1 MNLSAALSTESVEH
15 PAPVRSDGESKR
27 AALRRDLEA
36 LARGNRDIDSNAL
49 RRLLVER
56 LREFRNDGLD
66 VARQSLREHPRQ
78 GRSCAVAI
86 SGLHDDILAEL
97 HHFVCRYVFR
107 RPNPSEGER
116 LSVAAIGGYGR
127 GALAPASDLDLL
139 FLHPYKSTPWEETLV
154 EYMLLTLWD
163 IGLVVG
169 HASRSPQGS
178 LIAARDLATCTAML
192 DARFIVG
199 DKELFADWQAQ
210 FREHLAGMNSADFID
225 AKLNERD
232 ERHRRF
238 GVSRYLVEPNVKESK
253 GGLRDL
259 DILFWLAK
267 YTYRIRKPSEM
278 VRIGLFTSE
287 DYAILRGC
295 YNFFWATRCE
305 MHFWSKRA
313 EDRLTFEA
321 QLHVA
326 QAWGYRDKSGL
337 SAVECF
343 MKRYFTAA
351 RQSGRLTRILCAELE
366 EQGHK
371 RPPKAPAPRRVVN
384 IDTGDFAIESGR
396 LNVRS
401 DDIFEKD
408 SVNFIRLFLV
418 RATHRVPL
426 HPHLVTLLAA
436 QLHRIDSR
444 LCSDAEA
451 NRLFLEC
458 LLSSEAA
465 SILREMNETGV
476 LGRFIPE
483 FGKIVGLM
491 QFGMYHHY
499 TVDEHSLN
507 ALQELRKLERGDLK
521 KELPVASSLVHRNR
535 NRAAL
540 SLAVFLH
547 DVAKGSKQDHS
558 IAGAKLARRIG
569 ERLGIPVQQA
579 DTAAWLIQN
588 HLLMSNFAQKRDIQD
603 SKTIEDFAAQVGSPE
618 RLRLLLLLTVADI
631 RAVGPGVWNGWKGT
645 LLRRL
650 YHAAEA
656 RLTGHSSPLSESVDI
671 KRDLLARELSHWPA
685 PRLKNHLGRFYP
697 YYWGAFDTPDHK
709 RHANMINEVVTS
721 LPQDR
726 ASKRVQMISDK
737 FRSATEMLCYQHDRP
752 DLFASITGTCARANI
767 SIVDARLFTTEDD
780 MALHVFRLREHNGG
794 AITEPSRLARLRA
807 AVCDALED
815 SAPGLLSQS
824 RTMPRRHASRE
835 AFNIEGEAW
844 VDNDASVERSVIEI
858 TALDRPGLLFELAR
872 AFFELDLQVASA
884 HVTTFG
890 ERAVDVFYVRE
901 KNGGKIKSEA
911 RQQVV
916 RTRLLQALQP

>member
-1 MNLSAALSTESVEH
+1 MNLSATLSAESIER
-15 PAPVRSDGESKR
+15 PAPVRTDGEPES
-27 AALRRDLEA
+27 ATLRRDLDN
-36 LARGNRDIDSNAL
+36 LARDNRDIDSNAL

-56 LREFRNDGLD
+56 LRGFRNDGLD
-66 VARQSLREHPRQ
+66 SVRQSLREYPRQ

-86 SGLHDDILAEL
+86 AGLHDEILTEL

-107 RPNPSEGER
+107 RPNLSEGER
-116 LSVAAIGGYGR
+116 LAIVAIGGYGR

-163 IGLVVG
+163 IGIVVG
-169 HASRSPQGS
+169 HATRSPQGS
-178 LIAARDLATCTAML
+178 ILAARDLASCTAML

-199 DKELFADWQAQ
+199 DKNLFDDWQAK
-210 FREHLAGMNSADFID
+210 FHEHLANTNSADFID
-225 AKLNERD
+225 EKLNERD

-238 GVSRYLVEPNVKESK
+238 GLSRYLVEPNVKESK

-267 YTYRIRKPSEM
+267 YTYRIHKPSEM
-278 VRIGLFTSE
+278 VRIGLFTPE

-371 RPPKAPAPRRVVN
+371 RPPKMLASCRTAN
-384 IDTGDFAIESGR
+384 MDTGDFTTESGR
-396 LNVRS
+396 LNALA

-408 SVNFIRLFLV
+408 NVNFIRLFLV
-418 RATHRVPL
+418 RATHQVTL

-436 QLHRIDSR
+436 QLHRIDSE
-444 LCSDAEA
+444 LCSDVQA
-451 NRLFLEC
+451 NQLFLEC

-507 ALQELRKLERGDLK
+507 ALQELRKLEHGDLK
-521 KELPVASSLVHRNR
+521 KELPLASSLVHRKR

-558 IAGAKLARRIG
+558 VAGAKLARRIA
-569 ERLGIPVQQA
+569 ERLGVPVQQA

-656 RLTGHSSPLSESVDI
+656 RLTGHSSSSGENVDI
-671 KRDLLARELSHWPA
+671 KRDLLARELLHWSK
-685 PRLKNHLGRFYP
+685 PRLKNHLERFST
-697 YYWGAFDTPDHK
+697 YYWSAFDTPDHK
-709 RHANMINEVVTS
+709 RHANMINEVAVS
-721 LPQDR
+721 MPQDR
-726 ASKRVQMISDK
+726 AGKRVQMLSDK

-752 DLFASITGTCARANI
+752 NLFAGITGTCASANI
-767 SIVDARLFTTEDD
+767 SIVDARLFTTEDN

-794 AITEPSRLARLRA
+794 AITEPSRLARLRTA
-807 AVCDALED
+807 ICRALED
-815 SAPGLLSQS
+815 STPELLSQP
-824 RTMPRRHASRE
+824 RTMPHHASRE
-835 AFNIEGEAW
+835 AFNIEGEVW

-872 AFFELDLQVASA
+872 ALFELDLKVASA

-890 ERAVDVFYVRE
+890 ERAVDVFYVHE
-901 KNGGKIKSEA
+901 KNGGKIKSET
-911 RQQVV
+911 RQQAV